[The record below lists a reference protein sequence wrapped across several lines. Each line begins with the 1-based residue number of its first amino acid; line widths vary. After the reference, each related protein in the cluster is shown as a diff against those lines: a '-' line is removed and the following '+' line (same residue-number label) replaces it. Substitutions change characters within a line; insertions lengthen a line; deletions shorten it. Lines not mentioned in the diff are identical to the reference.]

1 MSEVTFEQVL
11 SEVQSLPPEAQAKLR
26 DILNAAERTQPEK
39 TVAATNGATNGTAKI
54 HDPVREPARAFS
66 LRDLT
71 AERQWLK
78 ENCDEYAGQWV
89 ALKGNQLISHGMD
102 AKEVHAAAKAAG
114 HPDALLEQVEP
125 CDALS
130 FIF

>member
-1 MSEVTFEQVL
+1 MQEITFEQVL
-11 SEVQSLPPEAQAKLR
+11 SEVQSLPQEAQAKLR
-26 DILNAAERTQPEK
+26 DILNTAEGLQPGK
-39 TVAATNGATNGTAKI
+39 TVAATNGATNGTTQS
-54 HDPVREPARAFS
+54 HDPVRELARAAS

-78 ENCDEYAGQWV
+78 EHCDEYAGQWV
-89 ALKGNQLISHGMD
+89 ALKGNRLISHGMS
-102 AKEVHAAAKAAG
+102 AKEVHAAAKTAG

-125 CDALS
+125 SNALP